1 MGLVTGL
8 LKMFF
13 GTKSDKDRKEIE
25 PYVNKIKEIYP
36 QIEQF
41 SNDELRAHS
50 AALQAAIAAYIADD
64 EAQITDLKAKLEN
77 METSLDEKEEI
88 SRKIDHLTEE
98 IDRKIEEKLDE
109 ILSLFL
115 VFLNNKSASSKF

>member
-36 QIEQF
+36 QIEQL
-41 SNDELRAHS
+41 SNDELRAR
-50 AALQAAIAAYIADD
+50 YGGGDD
-64 EAQITDLKAKLEN
+64 GSD
-77 METSLDEKEEI
+77 
-88 SRKIDHLTEE
+88 
-98 IDRKIEEKLDE
+98 
-109 ILSLFL
+109 
-115 VFLNNKSASSKF
+115 SSYGRV

>member
-13 GTKSDKDRKEIE
+13 GTKSDKDRREIE

-36 QIEQF
+36 QIEQL

-64 EAQITDLKAKLEN
+64 EAQITVYRRRSLE
-77 METSLDEKEEI
+77 DGPPAVHRRRI
-88 SRKIDHLTEE
+88 HLAA
-98 IDRKIEEKLDE
+98 
-109 ILSLFL
+109 LSHGL
-115 VFLNNKSASSKF
+115 